1 MVCVQLKNCCWKIF
15 VSARIK
21 LQWALGCRCNKWC
34 VGIRNLQIESM
45 CPAPKQLPNKNCVKA
60 ALANRC
66 YVMLRLGFCQ
76 TIFLDGVCCPT
87 KPMMN
92 KKQKMKKCT
101 NDEQRLS
108 SWWGSKLRLQV
119 DGRLV
124 GACIQRLRLGDGL
137 VFNER
142 LAWTS
147 ADWKTKAEDKYKK
160 LIFIRLLEPKLI
172 ANYSRLLFL
181 QPAYCQTFCWAI
193 FS

>member
-124 GACIQRLRLGDGL
+124 GACIQRLTHCWCAGIVARQPEQMLIK
-137 VFNER
+137 NKSTKYANR
-142 LAWTS
+142 
-147 ADWKTKAEDKYKK
+147 WKWICRCNKC
-160 LIFIRLLEPKLI
+160 R
-172 ANYSRLLFL
+172 
-181 QPAYCQTFCWAI
+181 
-193 FS
+193 